1 MRRTLVLALV
11 MIVGPAV
18 ADSERHGVWT
28 MSIEP
33 PSKDGGG
40 LVTALSPAQGAGYN
54 DPSYLIARCITGRAE
69 LMVGSNGGWGLS
81 GRRLT
86 VVSQMDGALERSGAW
101 DVSSNGK
108 AVFLPEGVEDFMRAI
123 PDDGKMRIAV
133 SDATGETRET
143 IFPTTG
149 FGAVRAKIAEIC
161 RWKS

>member
-1 MRRTLVLALV
+1 MSTA
-11 MIVGPAV
+11 PAM
-18 ADSERHGVWT
+18 ADSELHGVWT
-28 MSIEP
+28 MSVEP
-33 PSKDGGG
+33 PSKDGAG

-54 DPSYLIARCITGRAE
+54 DPSYLIARCITGQAE

-86 VVSQMDGALERSGAW
+86 VVSQMDGAPDRSGKW

-108 AVFLPEGVEDFMRAI
+108 AVFLPDGVEDFMRAI

-143 IFPTTG
+143 IFPTAG

-161 RWKS
+161 KWKN

>member
-1 MRRTLVLALV
+1 MRRALV
-11 MIVGPAV
+11 FAFVIAATPAI
-18 ADSERHGVWT
+18 ADSERLGVWT
-28 MSIEP
+28 MSVEP
-33 PSKDGGG
+33 PSKDGAG

-54 DPSYLIARCITGRAE
+54 DPSYLIARCITGQAE

-81 GRRLT
+81 GRSLN
-86 VVSQMDGALERSGAW
+86 VVAQMDGGPERSAKW

-108 AVFLPEGVEDFMRAI
+108 AVFLPEGVEDFLRAI

-149 FGAVRAKIAEIC
+149 FAAVRAKIAEIC
-161 RWKS
+161 KWKP